1 MVFIQ
6 NTYFDGITA
15 SDYTGTSMNTQSQ
28 SISGN
33 FPLDRFSFMV
43 KRSLAKIDPKLV
55 SGSGFDMNGAL
66 ESFSEKVLGF
76 SGSLAGITSDIFS
89 LKSSL
94 DILSARI
101 TVLETLSAR
110 ITVLE
115 TLQSTHTDTPVLTG
129 LSPAD
134 RAILDSIDYVNGVL
148 IPKVAV
154 LFQKVVTFANDVVFQ
169 SRVIFSDPD
178 MAGQMSIQPGQT
190 EVTVTFDRPYPG
202 VPVITLT
209 PVGHF
214 NMGVVTDASKR

>member
-6 NTYFDGITA
+6 NTYFDGIIA
-15 SDYTGTSMNTQSQ
+15 SDYTGTSVNTQSQ
-28 SISGN
+28 SVSGK

-101 TVLETLSAR
+101 TVLETL
-110 ITVLE
+110 
-115 TLQSTHTDTPVLTG
+115 QSTHTDTPVLTG

-134 RAILDSIDYVNGVL
+134 RAILNSIDYVNGVL

-214 NMGVVTDASKR
+214 NMGGVTNASKR

>member
-94 DILSARI
+94 DI
-101 TVLETLSAR
+101 LSAR

-214 NMGVVTDASKR
+214 NMGGVTNASKR